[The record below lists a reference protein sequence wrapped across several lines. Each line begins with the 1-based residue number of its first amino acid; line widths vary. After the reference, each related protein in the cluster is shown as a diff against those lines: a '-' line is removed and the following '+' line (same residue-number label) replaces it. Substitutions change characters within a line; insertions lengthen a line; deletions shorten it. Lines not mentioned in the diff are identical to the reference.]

1 MSQRSAG
8 ATREAVASLRH
19 ALALAAI
26 VSGLVM
32 MVAAAG
38 IARSPA
44 TAPNVGTQQAQRL
57 AESSADSSPPGPSTV
72 TAPTPLGHE
81 DPRPPATLVAP
92 VSLRI
97 NAIGVDA
104 AVAPTG
110 VDTQTGLIAVPS
122 DVDTLGWYR
131 FSQGLDTT
139 SGSIVIVGH
148 LDSAD
153 QGPGALFNLSRVSV
167 GDEVIATGTDGH
179 ERHFRIIA
187 REQYRKTSVPLDRI
201 FARGGSPRLTLA
213 TCGGRFDEHDRSY
226 LDNLVVTA
234 VPTSLGG

>member
-8 ATREAVASLRH
+8 ATRDVVASLRYGR
-19 ALALAAI
+19 ALAAI

-38 IARSPA
+38 IAWSPA
-44 TAPNVGTQQAQRL
+44 TAPNVGTEQAQRL
-57 AESSADSSPPGPSTV
+57 AESPADSGPPGPNTV
-72 TAPTPLGHE
+72 TAPTPLEQE
-81 DPRPPATLVAP
+81 DPRPPAALVAP

-97 NAIGVDA
+97 NAIGVGA

-131 FSQGLDTT
+131 FSQDLDTT
-139 SGSIVIVGH
+139 AGSIVIVGH
-148 LDSAD
+148 VDSAD

-167 GDEVIATGTDGH
+167 GDELIATGTDG
-179 ERHFRIIA
+179 RDRRFRVVA
-187 REQYRKTSVPLDRI
+187 REQYPKPSVPLGRI
-201 FARGGSPRLTLA
+201 FARDGSPRLTLV

>member
-1 MSQRSAG
+1 MAQRSAG
-8 ATREAVASLRH
+8 ATRKAVASLRH
-19 ALALAAI
+19 ARALAAI
-26 VSGLVM
+26 VSGFVM

-38 IARSPA
+38 IARYPA
-44 TAPNVGTQQAQRL
+44 TAPNVGTEQAQRL
-57 AESSADSSPPGPSTV
+57 AESPADSPSPGSNTV
-72 TAPTPLGHE
+72 TAPTPLGQQ
-81 DPRPPATLVAP
+81 DPRQPATLVVP

-97 NAIGVDA
+97 NAIRVDA

-122 DVDTLGWYR
+122 DVHTLGWYR

-148 LDSAD
+148 VDSAD
-153 QGPGALFNLSRVSV
+153 QGRGALFNLGRVSV
-167 GDEVIATGTDGH
+167 GDEVIATGTDGRD
-179 ERHFRIIA
+179 RHLRVVA
-187 REQYRKTSVPLDRI
+187 REQYPKTSVPLDRI
-201 FARGGSPRLTLA
+201 FARDGSPRLALV

-234 VPTSLGG
+234 VPTNLGG